1 MRFLALLSW
10 AASLFFLAMNLRLR
24 QPAGFVGSYV
34 SNSFN
39 AEAELMAW
47 EAMAAKLQQSR
58 RWEIY
63 QKIIP
68 AASAPW
74 I

>member
-1 MRFLALLSW
+1 
-10 AASLFFLAMNLRLR
+10 MNLRR
-24 QPAGFVGSYV
+24 RKPAGFVGSYV

-39 AEAELMAW
+39 AEAELLAW
-47 EAMAAKLQQSR
+47 ESMAAKLQQSR
-58 RWEIY
+58 RWNIY

-68 AASAPW
+68 AAAAQW

>member
-1 MRFLALLSW
+1 
-10 AASLFFLAMNLRLR
+10 MNLRRR
-24 QPAGFVGSYV
+24 QPVGYVGSYV

-47 EAMAAKLQQSR
+47 EGMAAKLQQSR
-58 RWEIY
+58 RWNIY

-68 AASAPW
+68 AAAARW

>member
-1 MRFLALLSW
+1 MRLLGCLSW
-10 AASLFFLAMNLRLR
+10 GGPLFFLVMNLRLR
-24 QPAGFVGSYV
+24 KPAGYVGSYV
-34 SNSFN
+34 SQSFN

-47 EAMAAKLQQSR
+47 EALAAKLQQSR
-58 RWEIY
+58 RWNIY

-68 AASAPW
+68 AAAAPW

>member
-1 MRFLALLSW
+1 
-10 AASLFFLAMNLRLR
+10 MNLRR
-24 QPAGFVGSYV
+24 RKPAGFVGSYV

-39 AEAELMAW
+39 AEAELLAW

-58 RWEIY
+58 RWNIY

-68 AASAPW
+68 AAAAKW

>member
-1 MRFLALLSW
+1 
-10 AASLFFLAMNLRLR
+10 MNLRRR

-34 SNSFN
+34 SQSFN
-39 AEAELMAW
+39 ADAELMAW

-58 RWEIY
+58 RWDIY

-68 AASAPW
+68 EGAAPW